1 MKEKELAER
10 RAVLCEK
17 YDKILSLT
25 YHFGVADSERD
36 DVVQEVF
43 VAAYL
48 HLHQLRDIES
58 MDSWLYK
65 IAMRKAGKF
74 GRKSKRKEENEVVYE
89 SCEQE
94 LDRNSAAEY
103 AAKLDFSDEDIF
115 DMVNSLRPPAP
126 EIIRLR
132 YVSELSMVEIAEL
145 LKMNYNSVKTIER
158 RARIELEKMIR
169 EGKNETGRE
178 GKTGEER
185 TEVYGGDWSSAK
197 KTREKDKTGRGRT
210 GRLGRS
216 CQGKE

>member
-17 YDKILSLT
+17 YDKILGLT
-25 YHFGVADSERD
+25 YHFGVSDSERE

-48 HLHQLRDIES
+48 HLHQLKDIES

-94 LDRNSAAEY
+94 LDKNRAAEY

-132 YVSELSMVEIAEL
+132 YVSELRMVEIAEL

-158 RARIELEKMIR
+158 RARVELKRMIS

-178 GKTGEER
+178 GKTGEGR
-185 TEVYGGDWSSAK
+185 TEVYEGNRSRLK
-197 KTREKDKTGRGRT
+197 KTRAEDEIGRGCA

-216 CQGKE
+216 CQGEK